1 MSAATSDWIAA
12 ASSGVVSRIDAAL
25 PVLLASGRGAAAAD
39 GEGLSALHHAAER
52 GHAAA
57 ARRLLALG
65 VPVDVRGRGGHSSTR
80 RVPVGHE
87 HVPLRDFTPLHAA
100 ALAGHSDVVV
110 LLLTHGADPDAADRS
125 RLTALHCAAAAG
137 RAAPRALRSLLEA
150 GCGCCL
156 DARSASN
163 ATPLDVAR
171 QAAARARGAEQ
182 VPANEAMRLLEAEA
196 RAANKWLRAARRGD
210 AGALRGC
217 VTAGAAPRVAPVR
230 FGPAPSSARGER
242 VSSLSVYTASSPPA
256 LLVAAAGARAERRC
270 TELGPRRFSEPF
282 PP

>member
-1 MSAATSDWIAA
+1 MSAATNNWITA

-182 VPANEAMRLLEAEA
+182 VPANEVEA
-196 RAANKWLRAARRGD
+196 AARGG
-210 AGALRGC
+210 GASPRHVRNTSATRPRRCGSSRRRRAPPTSGC
-217 VTAGAAPRVAPVR
+217 GRRGAATRARFPRLRDGGRWNRP
-230 FGPAPSSARGER
+230 
-242 VSSLSVYTASSPPA
+242 
-256 LLVAAAGARAERRC
+256 
-270 TELGPRRFSEPF
+270 
-282 PP
+282 

>member
-163 ATPLDVAR
+163 ATPLD
-171 QAAARARGAEQ
+171 ARADQQR
-182 VPANEAMRLLEAEA
+182 
-196 RAANKWLRAARRGD
+196 
-210 AGALRGC
+210 GALRGC